1 MKKIYLAFVSVL
13 LMTQACKKSSL
24 DLPNP
29 NEPVTTVLTTEE
41 GLKRAA
47 LGVYTHGVY
56 NPGTSDAFFGYNYW
70 WFALA
75 NHDIMGDSYTISA
88 GNFSWR
94 WVNQVSKITLSN
106 GTVLTPPQGGSQA
119 MELRA
124 RNDRSYGDDNAFYH
138 EWLAMYLM
146 NNQANVVLY
155 SADNPELKL
164 SGSAAD
170 IAAKIATFKAWAY
183 WWKGFTYSRIGS
195 MYVSGIIANDFDP
208 ETYTTKKNS
217 TYVSH
222 DAIIQE
228 ANRNFD
234 LAVAQLNAIP
244 SSSVV
249 AYETI
254 LGSSLPSFTK
264 KGKGGV
270 FTIEAWKNQINTYKA
285 RNLLANKKV
294 SAMTN
299 ADWTQV
305 LNLSTN
311 GIKAADK
318 IFTMRSADVNDLV
331 SITAWA
337 PYRLQI
343 GWANLSERLVQD
355 FKPGDERYTRNIG
368 GPDAPYG
375 NERNRGAQ
383 YATRWFLNEIADG
396 GDWASTGTGDAEIP
410 VGCSYEENEL
420 MIAEANIYLNNIEV
434 GLGHIDN
441 VRTYQN
447 SGLAAVKGT
456 GLNKAQALEEL
467 RKERRIGLF
476 LKNVS
481 FYDARRWNVT
491 APASEGGGRSNAWV
505 VVGNTLDPNAKIE
518 YNYLDYWDVP
528 RNEVDF
534 NTPGTGSSPVVSPK

>member
-1 MKKIYLAFVSVL
+1 MKKIYLILVSIML
-13 LMTQACKKSSL
+13 LTHACKKSSL
-24 DLPNP
+24 ELNNP
-29 NEPVTTVLTTEE
+29 NEPTPEVLTSEE
-41 GLKRAA
+41 GMKRAA

-119 MELRA
+119 TELRA

-146 NNQANVVLY
+146 NNQANLI
-155 SADNPELKL
+155 L
-164 SGSAAD
+164 SGLNNPDLKFSGGDAD
-170 IAAKIATFKAWAY
+170 VAAKIATFKAWAY

-195 MYVSGIIANDFDP
+195 IYTSGIISDVFN
-208 ETYTTKKNS
+208 TTNS
-217 TYVSH
+217 NYVSH
-222 DAIIQE
+222 EVMIQE
-228 ANRNFD
+228 ANKNFD
-234 LAVAQLNAIP
+234 LAIAQLNSINPSAIASYEGILKAAIP
-244 SSSVV
+244 S
-249 AYETI
+249 
-254 LGSSLPSFTK
+254 FTQI
-264 KGKGGV
+264 GKGG
-270 FTIEAWKNQINTYKA
+270 ILSIDAWKNQMNTYKA

-311 GIKAADK
+311 GIKQADK

-343 GWANLSERLVQD
+343 GWANVSERLIQD
-355 FKPGDERYTRNIG
+355 FKPGDQRYVRNVD
-368 GPDAPYG
+368 GPNAPYG

-383 YATRWFLNEIADG
+383 YATRWYLNEIADG
-396 GDWASTGTGDAEIP
+396 GDYASTATGDAEIP

-420 MIAEANIYLNNIEV
+420 MIAEANIYLNNIEA

-447 SGLAAVKGT
+447 SGLPAVKGNS
-456 GLNKAQALEEL
+456 LNRAQALEEL
-467 RKERRIGLF
+467 RRERRIGLF

-528 RNEVDF
+528 KNEVDF
-534 NTPGTGSSPVVSPK
+534 NVPGTGSSPVVSAK

>member
-1 MKKIYLAFVSVL
+1 MKKIYIAFVSIL
-13 LMTQACKKSSL
+13 LMTQSCKKSSL
-24 DLPNP
+24 DLTNP
-29 NEPVTTVLTTEE
+29 NEPVPEVLTSEE
-41 GLKRAA
+41 GMKRAA

-94 WVNQVSKITLSN
+94 WVNQVSKITLGN
-106 GTVLTPPQGGSQA
+106 GTVLNPPQGGGQA
-119 MELRA
+119 AELRA

-146 NNQANVVLY
+146 NNQANLVLNGVE
-155 SADNPELKL
+155 NPLLKL
-164 SGSAAD
+164 SGSDAD
-170 IAAKIATFKAWAY
+170 VAAKKATFRAWGY
-183 WWKGFTYSRIGS
+183 WWKGFIYSRIGS

-208 ETYTTKKNS
+208 VTYTTKMNS

-234 LAVAQLNAIP
+234 LAVAQLNAVP
-244 SSSVV
+244 ASSLA
-249 AYETI
+249 AYEGL
-254 LGSSLPSFTK
+254 LGFMIPTFTQT
-264 KGKGGV
+264 GKGGV
-270 FTIEAWKNQINTYKA
+270 LTIDAWKNQISTYKA

-294 SAMTN
+294 SAMTP

-305 LNLSTN
+305 LTLSTN
-311 GIKAADK
+311 GIKEADK

-355 FKPGDERYTRNIG
+355 FKPGDERYTRNIR
-368 GPDAPYG
+368 GPVASYG

-383 YATRWFLNEIADG
+383 YATRWRLFEIANG

-420 MIAEANIYLNNIEV
+420 MIAEANIYLNNIEE

-441 VRTYQN
+441 VRDYQN
-447 SGLAAVKGT
+447 AGLPAVKGT

-467 RKERRIGLF
+467 RRERRIGLF
-476 LKNVS
+476 LKNVA

-491 APASEGGGRSNAWV
+491 APAGEGGGRSNAWV
-505 VVGNTLDPNAKIE
+505 VVSGVVDPNAKIE

-528 RNEVDF
+528 KNELDF
-534 NTPGTGSSPVVSPK
+534 NVPGTGSSPTVSPR